1 MPNYPSITKEDT
13 VASVFAKFNTG
24 VEKPLMLMH
33 QELMRREDSSLTI
46 GQRELIGAYVSGV
59 NSCDYCAG
67 SHSKVAIM
75 YGIEEGLFE
84 SLLEDVDK
92 ASIEDEIKPILKFVK
107 KLTLSP
113 TKMTRQDV
121 DAVLDAGWDE
131 EGLYDAMMICCTWN
145 FMNRFVFG
153 LGLETNPGQSMRSAM
168 LLKDGY
174 TKIIDRMG
182 LK

>member
-1 MPNYPSITKEDT
+1 MPNFPSITTEDT

-33 QELMRREDSSLTI
+33 QELMRRENSQFTVA
-46 GQRELIGAYVSGV
+46 QRELIAAYVSGV

-67 SHSKVAIM
+67 SHSKVAVLH
-75 YGIEEGLFE
+75 GIEEGLFE
-84 SLLEDVDK
+84 ALLEDVDTAK
-92 ASIEDEIKPILKFVK
+92 VENKIKPILKFVK

-113 TKMTRQDV
+113 AKIIKSDI
-121 DAVLDAGWDE
+121 DAVLNAGWSE

-153 LGLETNPGQSMRSAM
+153 LGLETNPAQSMRSAKM
-168 LLKDGY
+168 LKGGY
-174 TKIIDRMG
+174 TVIIDKFG